1 MKTAISL
8 PDELFRRADAL
19 AGHLR
24 ISRSRLYARALDA
37 CQRAQRRDDVTEALN
52 RIYAEE
58 SSEVDAQLTRMQ
70 RKSLPKG
77 GW

>member
-24 ISRSRLYARALDA
+24 IPRSRLYARALDA
-37 CQRAQRRDDVTEALN
+37 YLRSQRRDDVTEALD
-52 RIYAEE
+52 RIYAQE
-58 SSEVDAQLTRMQ
+58 SSSVDARLTRMQ